1 MNPNTRYPKNIPCEG
16 ATLDIATMQPE
27 QADEVGA
34 FIATLPAHDLL
45 FLRRDVS
52 QPKVLAAWMK
62 ALEDG
67 GIHSLVAREAG
78 QMVGCT
84 AIVTDALS
92 WSPHVGEL
100 RVLVGPGQRGRGLGR
115 VLIQECFLVA
125 IAMGLEKLCVQ
136 MTVDQRAAIAVFEDL
151 GFKAEALLAGHVKD
165 HAGQVHDLV
174 LLSHNVKEVQS
185 RMQAYGLA
193 QAMDA

>member
-1 MNPNTRYPKNIPCEG
+1 MNLNTRYPKSIPCEG
-16 ATLDIATMQPE
+16 TTVDIATMQAE
-27 QADEVGA
+27 QAEEIGA

-62 ALEDG
+62 ALDEG
-67 GIHSLVAREAG
+67 GIRSLVAREAG
-78 QMVGCT
+78 RIVGCT

-100 RVLVGPGQRGRGLGR
+100 RVLVGPDQRGRGLGR
-115 VLIQECFLVA
+115 LLIQECFLVA
-125 IAMGLEKLCVQ
+125 IERGLEKLCVQ

-165 HAGQVHDLV
+165 RAGQVHDLV
-174 LLSHNVKEVQS
+174 LLSHNVQEVQS
-185 RMQAYGLA
+185 RMRAYGLD
-193 QAMDA
+193 QAVDG

>member
-1 MNPNTRYPKNIPCEG
+1 MNPTPRYPKSVACEG
-16 ATLDIATMQPE
+16 ATLDIATMQPA

-62 ALEDG
+62 ALDDG
-67 GIHSLVAREAG
+67 GIQSLVAREAG
-78 QMVGCT
+78 KIVGCT

-115 VLIQECFLVA
+115 LLIQECFLLA
-125 IAMGLEKLCVQ
+125 IEMGLEKLCVQ

-151 GFKAEALLAGHVKD
+151 GFKAEALLTGHVKD
-165 HAGQVHDLV
+165 RAGQVHDLV
-174 LLSHNVKEVQS
+174 LLSHNVQEVQS

-193 QAMDA
+193 QV

>member
-1 MNPNTRYPKNIPCEG
+1 MNPSPRYPKSIVCEG
-16 ATLDIATMQPE
+16 ATLDIATMQPT

-34 FIATLPAHDLL
+34 FITTLPAHDLL

-62 ALEDG
+62 ALDDG
-67 GIHSLVAREAG
+67 GIQSLVAREFG
-78 QMVGCT
+78 RIVGCT

-115 VLIQECFLVA
+115 MLIQECFLLA

-165 HAGQVHDLV
+165 RAGQVHDLV
-174 LLSHNVKEVQS
+174 LLSHNVQEVQS
-185 RMQAYGLA
+185 RMEAYGVA
-193 QAMDA
+193 QAVDA

>member
-1 MNPNTRYPKNIPCEG
+1 MNPNTRYPKSIPSDG
-16 ATLDIATMQPE
+16 GTIHIAPMQPE
-27 QADEVGA
+27 QAEEIGA

-62 ALEDG
+62 ALVEG
-67 GIHSLVAREAG
+67 GIHSLVAREG
-78 QMVGCT
+78 GLVVGCT

-100 RVLVGPGQRGRGLGR
+100 RVLVAPSQRGRGLGR

-125 IAMGLEKLCVQ
+125 IEMGLEKLCVH

-151 GFKAEALLAGHVKD
+151 GFKAEALLADHVKD
-165 HAGQVHDLV
+165 RAGQTHDMV
-174 LLSHNVKEVQS
+174 LLSHNVQEVQA

-193 QAMDA
+193 QAVDG